1 MPTIA
6 IVEGVRIMIHLKDHL
21 PPHLHAMFSGFEAQI
36 SIVTGDVLH
45 GSLPPAKL
53 KTVQRWLDAHREQV
67 AYIWDEIRA
76 RRYDGGM
83 IE

>member
-6 IVEGVRIMIHLKDHL
+6 IVEGVRIMIYFKDHL
-21 PPHLHAMFSGFEAQI
+21 PPHLHAMFGGSEAQI

-53 KTVQRWLDAHREQV
+53 KSVRRWLDAHRDQV
-67 AYIWDEIRA
+67 AYIWEEIRA
-76 RRYDGGM
+76 KRYDGGM

>member
-1 MPTIA
+1 MPIIA
-6 IVEGVRIMIHLKDHL
+6 IVDGVRIMIHLKDHL

-53 KTVQRWLDAHREQV
+53 RTVQRWLDAHRAQV

-76 RRYDGGM
+76 RRYTGGR